1 MSGGINI
8 YKQGFYFNV
17 FFFFFISPI
26 PLWDVH
32 LCCKEE
38 QLCVSCG
45 RGGMSLRHY
54 WGCVWGGK
62 QPEGL
67 GERRQGW
74 QTCWDV
80 CLEHWGVAV
89 QGLQVVCRACNA
101 GAVPGGGGSL
111 RAANCNRKVVV
122 PAKGGVLQLICMP
135 LSLQMEACL

>member
-17 FFFFFISPI
+17 FFFVFISPI

-54 WGCVWGGK
+54 WGCVCGGESSQK
-62 QPEGL
+62 
-67 GERRQGW
+67 GW
-74 QTCWDV
+74 
-80 CLEHWGVAV
+80 E
-89 QGLQVVCRACNA
+89 
-101 GAVPGGGGSL
+101 
-111 RAANCNRKVVV
+111 
-122 PAKGGVLQLICMP
+122 KGGRDGKRAGMCAWSIGALQCRVCKSSAGRATQELCQEVGAPCEQQIATERWW
-135 LSLQMEACL
+135 SLQREVFCS